1 MVAYNRQHIIPQFY
15 LKRFTISP
23 SKKKIWIF
31 DKINSKVFLTNVTKA
46 GCERNFYDIPF
57 ELYPQ
62 LKGKK
67 NPEEI
72 LFSPFD
78 ERSSKMLNALF
89 DDLSSGCEISN
100 EKYKFSLAYFIS
112 MLILRVKK
120 IRNSFETLSKK
131 LQEIDFLKRGKIR
144 EKYGNKEHELL
155 SRAAH
160 FEDLKNPAIIIDP
173 MANELLGRF
182 EWNLCV
188 NATEKLFYTS
198 DNPVVV
204 NADCREDFIDNIRLD
219 RPGRCVYIPLSPKY
233 ILVLKDRKIYVP
245 LSPGKIIL
253 EENGLKE
260 VLYFNTLQVAQSS
273 RWIYSSTND
282 FELVCNL
289 LKKHPKIINR

>member
-1 MVAYNRQHIIPQFY
+1 MAAYDRQHIIPEFY
-15 LKRFTISP
+15 LRRFIMSP
-23 SKKKIWIF
+23 ARKKIWVF
-31 DKINSKVFLTNVTKA
+31 DKISSRVFLTNITNA

-57 ELYPQ
+57 VLYPQ

-89 DDLSSGCEISN
+89 DDINSGSEISN
-100 EKYKFSLAYFIS
+100 EKYKFGLAYFIS
-112 MLILRVKK
+112 MLILRVKR
-120 IRNSFETLSKK
+120 IRNSFETLSKNRP
-131 LQEIDFLKRGKIR
+131 EIDLINREKNK
-144 EKYGNKEHELL
+144 EKYGSREHELL

-160 FEDLKNPAIIIDP
+160 FEDLKTPAIIIDP

-182 EWNLCV
+182 EWNLRV
-188 NATEKLFYTS
+188 NTTQKLFYTS

-219 RPGRCVYIPLSPKY
+219 RPGRCVYIPLSPQY
-233 ILVLKDRKIYVP
+233 ILVLKDRKIYAP

-260 VLYFNTLQVAQSS
+260 VLYFNTLQVTQSS

-282 FELVCNL
+282 FELAYNL
-289 LKKHPKIINR
+289 IKKHPKVINR